1 MKLLL
6 VIFLYAYDYILFTH
20 SNLPRPEYAPY
31 SCIRNVLIGYLHETL
46 DSSAL
51 ALQYYSKGGCLVE
64 QRRLM
69 YCLVQQFLV
78 HIDKLKLLVVSEPSS
93 PHLGHSTN
101 HSSHHNSGMLNS
113 MSALSTILA
122 TYTNQ
127 SNSATP
133 PVVRFLEHCKTISPL
148 IGMHAY
154 RLVLELLYTD
164 LVHQLE
170 AFFDKDQVRLF
181 VGSVFCSCVR
191 FSFFSCGGVC
201 FHHFHLP
208 AIRFSKMFH
217 ATRVPFSILF
227 LL

>member
-1 MKLLL
+1 M
-6 VIFLYAYDYILFTH
+6 
-20 SNLPRPEYAPY
+20 PRPEYTPY

-69 YCLVQQFLV
+69 SCLVQQFLV

-101 HSSHHNSGMLNS
+101 HHNSGMLNS

-127 SNSATP
+127 SNSPTP

-170 AFFDKDQVRLF
+170 AFFDKDQVNCSF
-181 VGSVFCSCVR
+181 VVIFYNFLSFCRPPHC
-191 FSFFSCGGVC
+191 C
-201 FHHFHLP
+201 
-208 AIRFSKMFH
+208 
-217 ATRVPFSILF
+217 
-227 LL
+227 